1 MNATANTTPATDAE
15 LLAAIAVSPNFVT
28 VEGGDHLAHLLDMDQ
43 DEIPAD
49 GEVPVTTEALSDIIC
64 RVMAWW
70 ITSGLDD
77 GDSLITATMTIPVTE
92 YRRERVT
99 TWIREMGRPAA
110 IAALY
115 AYAKSPSQIAAE
127 AH

>member
-70 ITSGLDD
+70 ITSSLDD
-77 GDSLITATMTIPVTE
+77 GSSLSGATMAIPSTE
-92 YRRERVT
+92 YRRERLG

-115 AYAKSPSQIAAE
+115 GYAKSPAEIAAQS
-127 AH
+127 